1 MEEKQFLNEPYLIP
15 VFAVIVIVLL
25 IIDLGVFNRKSHK
38 VTNKEAVIWSS
49 VWISVALLFGGLIY
63 FFMDSASFSDY
74 LTAYLIE
81 KALSVDNLFVFVLI
95 FTFFKVPE
103 QYQHKV
109 LFYGILGA
117 IITRAIFIFSGVWII
132 HLTYLP
138 PFQFMGHE
146 LHLNLILMFFGL
158 FLLYAGIKSAFPKH
172 DSEQEDFSKNIAVR
186 ITKKIFPVVDRYHND
201 RFFIYQNRR
210 RYATMLFLTVAVIE
224 MTDVL
229 FAVDSIPAIFAVT
242 NDPFILY
249 SSNIFAIL
257 GLRTLYFLLANFI
270 NLFRFLKYG
279 LAFILSFIGLKMLLA
294 DFVHIPS
301 AVSLSIVALALI
313 LSTFASVVYSRL
325 IEPNKNVA

>member
-1 MEEKQFLNEPYLIP
+1 MEERNYLNEPYLIP
-15 VFAVIVIVLL
+15 VFAIIVIALL
-25 IIDLGVFNRKSHK
+25 IIDLGVFNKKSHK
-38 VTNKEAVIWSS
+38 VSNREAVIWSA
-49 VWISVALLFGGLIY
+49 VWIGVALLFGVLIY
-63 FFMDSASFSDY
+63 FFMDGASFSEY

-95 FTFFKVPE
+95 FTFFKVPD

-132 HLTYLP
+132 NLTYLP
-138 PFQFMGHE
+138 PFQLFGHE
-146 LHLNLILMFFGL
+146 MHLNIVLMFFGF
-158 FLLYAGIKSAFPKH
+158 FLLYAGIKSGMKS
-172 DSEQEDFSKNIAVR
+172 DETESENFSNNFAVR
-186 ITKKIFPVVDRYHND
+186 VIKKLFPVVDRYEGGN
-201 RFFIYQNRR
+201 FFIIQNGK
-210 RYATMLFLTVAVIE
+210 RYATMLFLVVGVIE

-242 NDPFILY
+242 KDPFILY

-270 NLFRFLKYG
+270 NLFHYLKYG
-279 LAFILSFIGLKMLLA
+279 LAFILSFIGLKMLIA

-301 AVSLSIVALALI
+301 VISLSIVASALV
-313 LSTFASVVYSRL
+313 LSTLASVVF
-325 IEPNKNVA
+325 KKKD